1 MVFIQCLLLGKIELP
16 LETYYMNVIEII
28 RFMHEICLLLSSLRE
43 KENIIMS
50 ECPEVHHHFYYIN
63 T

>member
-1 MVFIQCLLLGKIELP
+1 MVFIQHLLLGNIELS

-28 RFMHEICLLLSSLRE
+28 RFMHEICLLLSLRE

-50 ECPEVHHHFYYIN
+50 KWPEGHDHFFDIN